1 MDTAAVFAVPLD
13 LAIERI
19 SRCRLC
25 DSSHLD
31 PVIDFGPR
39 HMVDF
44 PATAD
49 GMTKPPVPLL
59 VLQCRQCTLVQ
70 LAHTAPSAWR
80 YSTYYYRSGTNEA
93 MRDEL
98 HDVVATVKSL
108 IPISYKSTVLD
119 IGAND
124 GTLLSAYAVEDGPST
139 PTPYR
144 IAVEPA
150 KNLHAALRPHA
161 LEVYAETWPL
171 RVDKLPDHSISAV
184 TSIAMMYG
192 ADDLNAFTAE
202 VARVLRPEGVWIVQ
216 FQDLL
221 SVLQT
226 NAVDWFVHEH
236 LATFSL
242 WSFANLLH
250 RHGLQVVDVEHRVIN
265 GGSLRVIVRKRNSA
279 HRVTARV
286 SAQIERER
294 AYGLL
299 RAGNGW
305 GGFLAR
311 VALVKT
317 VVRSTVEGIVEGGGT
332 VDLYA
337 ASTKSILL
345 LQLCDLD
352 HTLIRQAVER
362 QEQKWGRFVGD
373 RGIPIVSEAEFRTN
387 PPTAACLGSYQFR
400 QQFIER
406 EAEYLSKGG
415 VMICPLPHPEIIR
428 EGR

>member
-1 MDTAAVFAVPLD
+1 MDAAFAPALGLTVES
-13 LAIERI
+13 IRV
-19 SRCRLC
+19 CRLC
-25 DSSHLD
+25 GSTHLT

-49 GMTKPPVPLL
+49 GMTKPPVPLH
-59 VLQCRQCTLVQ
+59 VLQCRSCSLVQ
-70 LAHTAPSAWR
+70 LKDTAPSSWR
-80 YSTYYYRSGTNEA
+80 YSTYYYCSGTNEA

-98 HDVVATVKSL
+98 ADVVATVRSL
-108 IPISYKSTVLD
+108 IPISHKSTVLD

-124 GTLLSAYAVEDGPST
+124 GTLLAAYKQQEGPEVRC
-139 PTPYR
+139 PYR

-150 KNLHAALRPHA
+150 GNLNEALHRHAT
-161 LEVYAETWPL
+161 EVYAETWPL
-171 RVDKLPDHSISAV
+171 KTATLPKASVDAV

-192 ADDLNAFTAE
+192 ADDLNAFTEE
-202 VARVLRPEGVWIVQ
+202 VARVLSPQGVWVVQ

-242 WSFANLLH
+242 WSFANLIH
-250 RHGLQVVDVEHRVIN
+250 RHGLKIVDVERRVIN
-265 GGSLRVIVRKRNSA
+265 GGSLRIIVRKSGA
-279 HRVTARV
+279 ATARV
-286 SAQIERER
+286 AAQIERER
-294 AYGLL
+294 AAGLL
-299 RAGNGW
+299 TPGNGW

-311 VALVKT
+311 VALVKA
-317 VVRSTVEGIVEGGGT
+317 VVRSTIESVVESGGT

-352 HTLIRQAVER
+352 HRLIRQGIER
-362 QEQKWGRFVGD
+362 QPPKWGRFVGD
-373 RGIPIVSEAEFRTN
+373 RGIPIVSEEAARAD
-387 PPTAACLGSYQFR
+387 PATAWLLGANQFR
-400 QQFIER
+400 NQFIER
-406 EAEYLSKGG
+406 ECEYLKQGG
-415 VMICPLPHPEIIR
+415 LMICPLPHPEIIR